1 MRATIWQWADRLISL
16 SAFIGTI
23 GLLTG
28 VLDVVIDV
36 VGREFHQ
43 PLRGAQDISQMA
55 MVTMVFG
62 GMAIADRMQAHIA
75 VDVFEGVFSKRLN
88 RITQIVA
95 PLVGCAVFLLMAKAM
110 WDSAALSR
118 LLNLS
123 TNIIYLPK
131 AWFQYM
137 VVAMSLTTAL
147 AMFLRAID
155 TMLGHDE
162 KPDHGVDKA
171 L

>member
-1 MRATIWQWADRLISL
+1 MRAKIWQWADRLISL
-16 SAFIGTI
+16 SAFVGTV

-28 VLDVVIDV
+28 VIAVVIDV
-36 VGREFHQ
+36 IGREFHS
-43 PLRGAQDISQMA
+43 PLKGAQDISQMA

-62 GMAIADRMQAHIA
+62 GMALADRLDAHIS
-75 VDVFEGVFSKRLN
+75 VDIFEGLFSKALN

-95 PLVGCAVFLLMAKAM
+95 PIVGCAVFLFLAKAM

-137 VVAMSLTTAL
+137 AVAMSLVTAL
-147 AMFLRAID
+147 AMALRAID
-155 TMLGHDE
+155 NFLGRE
-162 KPDHGVDKA
+162 ELPEHGMDKA

>member
-1 MRATIWQWADRLISL
+1 MRAIIWQVADRLISL
-16 SAFIGTI
+16 SAFIGTL

-28 VLDVVIDV
+28 VLDILIDV
-36 VGREFHQ
+36 IGREFHN

-62 GMAIADRMQAHIA
+62 GMAIADRLDAHIA
-75 VDVFEGVFSKRLN
+75 VDVFEGLFSKTMN

-95 PLVGCAVFLLMAKAM
+95 PLLGCVIFMLLAKAM
-110 WDSAALSR
+110 WDAAVLSQ
-118 LLNLS
+118 LLHLA
-123 TNIIYLPK
+123 TNIINLPK

-137 VVAMSLTTAL
+137 AMVMSLITAL
-147 AMFLRAID
+147 AMFLRAVD
-155 TMLGHDE
+155 TVFGRE
-162 KPDHGVDKA
+162 QEPAHGVDKA

>member
-1 MRATIWQWADRLISL
+1 MRAIIWQVADRLISL
-16 SAFIGTI
+16 SAIVGTI
-23 GLLTG
+23 GLLIG
-28 VLDVVIDV
+28 VVDVVIDV
-36 VGREFHQ
+36 VGREFHR

-62 GMAIADRMQAHIA
+62 GMAMADRLDAHIA

-88 RITQIVA
+88 KITQIIA
-95 PLVGCAVFLLMAKAM
+95 PLVGSLVFILLAKAM
-110 WDSAALSR
+110 WDSAALSQ
-118 LLNLS
+118 LLNLA

-137 VVAMSLTTAL
+137 AVIMCSITAL
-147 AMFLRAID
+147 AMFLRAVD
-155 TMLGHDE
+155 TMLGHNE
-162 KPDHGVDKA
+162 LPDNGVDKA